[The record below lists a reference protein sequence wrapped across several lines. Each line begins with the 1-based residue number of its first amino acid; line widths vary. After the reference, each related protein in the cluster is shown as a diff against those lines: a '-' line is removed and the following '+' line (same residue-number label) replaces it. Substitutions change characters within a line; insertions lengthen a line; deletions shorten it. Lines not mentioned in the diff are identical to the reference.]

1 MQILYIYVYVFLKLC
16 HCKRNVNKWNSL
28 LFHHAIDH
36 HPKISSRGWLVYENQ
51 AVCSIIYTQ
60 HWKTWSRLKLPVDAD
75 LRSVLRFPLLM
86 VMVRIGGG
94 KLILDLCVRE
104 TSPQVGELKRSLSLS
119 LEWGLT
125 QSCKTRQR
133 PFRQTHI
140 ACELK
145 LWVWPAVRKR
155 TFELKTQT

>member
-1 MQILYIYVYVFLKLC
+1 MKTRQFAALYI
-16 HCKRNVNKWNSL
+16 HNT
-28 LFHHAIDH
+28 
-36 HPKISSRGWLVYENQ
+36 G
-51 AVCSIIYTQ
+51 
-60 HWKTWSRLKLPVDAD
+60 KTWSRLKLPLDAD

-94 KLILDLCVRE
+94 KLILDLCIRE
-104 TSPQVGELKRSLSLS
+104 TSPQIGELKLSLSLS

-145 LWVWPAVRKR
+145 LWVWPAVRKL
-155 TFELKTQT
+155 TAQIKAHWAENTDINYLDCTWIQTTENMVLIWILNYVFEC